1 MWRLAG
7 EYAGRVPEHD
17 EGPTL
22 DELIA
27 YRERLRELTGADLT
41 RPSWHPGPS
50 KLPID
55 VEQVPHLTGER
66 IDLPRGDTWHL
77 PLML

>member
-1 MWRLAG
+1 
-7 EYAGRVPEHD
+7 D